1 MSYLTTG
8 KYSNTVS
15 MLIGFISLCA
25 GLFIM
30 YYATRKIIRSVVE
43 AVMPDNNASLME
55 IIFTQR
61 KLTRGPAITVVGGG
75 TGLSTLLR
83 GMKYITN
90 NCTAVV
96 TVGDDGGS
104 SGRLRKEMGILPPGD
119 LRNCLVAL
127 ADREP
132 LMERIM
138 QYRFKGDSPLA
149 GHSFGNL
156 FIAAMAEAEGGMEAG
171 LAATSQILNV
181 RGKVVPSTL
190 RDIRLKAE
198 MTDGSIIS
206 GESEIP
212 KAHKRIR
219 TMAMEPAD
227 APATASAVE
236 AILNADILIFG
247 PGSLYTSVIPNL
259 LVEGI
264 RDAVIKSEAVK
275 IYICNVMTQPGE
287 TDGYGAFEH
296 VQALIQ
302 HAGVQFLDYVIV
314 NDQRVTAAQL
324 AQYNEKG
331 SMPVTSDVKKIE
343 RLGIQVIPT
352 RLISNKD
359 LVRHNPQKLA
369 QVIISLVYRLRLF
382 GKGIQFFDYFF
393 MRQSMRELKKK

>member
-15 MLIGFISLCA
+15 MLTGFISLCA

-138 QYRFKGDSPLA
+138 QYR
-149 GHSFGNL
+149 
-156 FIAAMAEAEGGMEAG
+156 
-171 LAATSQILNV
+171 
-181 RGKVVPSTL
+181 
-190 RDIRLKAE
+190 LKAIRRWRD
-198 MTDGSIIS
+198 TVLAICLLL
-206 GESEIP
+206 P
-212 KAHKRIR
+212 WLKLKAVWKQ
-219 TMAMEPAD
+219 A
-227 APATASAVE
+227 
-236 AILNADILIFG
+236 F
-247 PGSLYTSVIPNL
+247 L
-259 LVEGI
+259 LRV
-264 RDAVIKSEAVK
+264 R
-275 IYICNVMTQPGE
+275 
-287 TDGYGAFEH
+287 FEC
-296 VQALIQ
+296 A
-302 HAGVQFLDYVIV
+302 
-314 NDQRVTAAQL
+314 R
-324 AQYNEKG
+324 
-331 SMPVTSDVKKIE
+331 
-343 RLGIQVIPT
+343 
-352 RLISNKD
+352 
-359 LVRHNPQKLA
+359 
-369 QVIISLVYRLRLF
+369 
-382 GKGIQFFDYFF
+382 
-393 MRQSMRELKKK
+393 